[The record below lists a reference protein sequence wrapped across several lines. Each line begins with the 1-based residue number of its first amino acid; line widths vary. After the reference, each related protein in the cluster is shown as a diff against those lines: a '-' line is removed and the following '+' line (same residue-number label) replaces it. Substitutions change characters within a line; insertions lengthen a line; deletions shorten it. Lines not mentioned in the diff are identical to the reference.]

1 MADDRRAVG
10 ALIVEAHLTA
20 EDRRAVLE
28 ADARDGLTATPKQ
41 LSPIWFYDER
51 GSALFD
57 EITRLPEYYPTRC
70 ERALLHDHADEIAS
84 LAGADTLVELGSG
97 TSDKTRVLLDAMQP
111 ARYVP
116 LDVDPDTLVAAA
128 EALSAEYPDLHVH
141 AVAAD
146 FHQHLD
152 RLPRDGRRLL
162 AFLGGTIGNFRPD
175 ERAHFLGEVRASLDD
190 HDTFLL
196 GVDLVKDVARL
207 QAAYDD
213 SSGVTAEF
221 NRNAL
226 RVLNRELDAD
236 FDPDAFVHVARWS
249 AADAWIEMRLR
260 ATAPCKVSV
269 RALDLV
275 VAFDD
280 GEELLTEIS
289 AKFTPDGI
297 AVELGRAGFAVEHT
311 WVHGVDDFALLLA
324 RPV

>member
-1 MADDRRAVG
+1 M
-10 ALIVEAHLTA
+10 IVEAHLTA

-70 ERALLHDHADEIAS
+70 ERALLSDNAAAIAS

-97 TSDKTRVLLDAMQP
+97 TSDKTRVLLDAMLP

-128 EALSAEYPDLHVH
+128 EALTAEYPDLHVH

-162 AFLGGTIGNFRPD
+162 AFLGGTIGNFRPA
-175 ERAHFLGEVRASLDD
+175 ERSHFLGELRASLGD
-190 HDTFLL
+190 HDSFLL

-213 SSGVTAEF
+213 AAGVTAEF

-226 RVLNRELDAD
+226 RVLNRELQAD
-236 FDPDAFVHVARWS
+236 FDPEGFDHVARWS
-249 AADAWIEMRLR
+249 SEDAWIEMRLR
-260 ATAPCKVSV
+260 ARTPHKVAV
-269 RALDLV
+269 GALDLV
-275 VAFDD
+275 VGFEE
-280 GEELLTEIS
+280 GEELLTEVS

-297 AVELGRAGFAVEHT
+297 ASELHAAGFAVEHT
-311 WVHGVDDFALLLA
+311 WIHGADDFALLLA
-324 RPV
+324 RPN